1 MRRMVVKIA
10 SLAMLLG
17 LASAT
22 LAQPEPGDQ
31 KVKTS
36 PDVFEKRSDA
46 SKPAPKSDN
55 QPKPPP
61 AASGL
66 EGLLS
71 QAMQSNPDIRVA
83 EAKVREA
90 EAELHRTWL
99 QVAQKVIALHH
110 RLEAQKAVVAAAET
124 EFKRVDDL
132 RKRSVAS
139 ADEVRTAQATLE
151 SYKAMLATMEAE
163 MPSLLG
169 KLPQAV
175 GGRTV
180 QLWDYRLSSGTDRA
194 DLAGRLYSSEVR
206 LDALAEAASA
216 ATARLRLARGRLVSA
231 EPPIAG
237 GMAERIRKALETPI
251 TADYRGKYLPDVL
264 KDLEQKT
271 PGITFITRRVLDLP
285 EKVQLSLSLRF
296 AEPTPLSAVFQAL
309 EDAAVIRI
317 AVREYGF
324 FVTSLPFP
332 EGYLSIDEF
341 LKSRPAADKA
351 KTADVEG
358 VVKSIDQ
365 NTGYFTINIGSSA
378 GVFEGQTLDVY
389 RVKPQPKYLGKIKLV
404 AVRPNQSVAE
414 QAMAHPQEHDLIQV
428 GDQVTGR
435 IRASGRE

>member
-1 MRRMVVKIA
+1 MVVEIA
-10 SLAMLLG
+10 SLAVLVGLG
-17 LASAT
+17 VGA

-36 PDVFEKRSDA
+36 LGLFEKRSDA

-90 EAELHRTWL
+90 EAELHRIWL

-110 RLEAQKAVVAAAET
+110 SLEAQKAAVATAEA
-124 EFKRVDDL
+124 EYKRVEEL
-132 RKRSVAS
+132 VKRGAAS
-139 ADEVRTAQATLE
+139 TGEAQHKQEILETKKATLATLE
-151 SYKAMLATMEAE
+151 AE
-163 MPSLLG
+163 MLSALG

-175 GGRTV
+175 GRRGTV
-180 QLWDYRLSSGTDRA
+180 QLGDYRLRSDTLWA
-194 DLAGRLYSSEVR
+194 ELVGRFYSSEVA
-206 LDALAEAASA
+206 LDPLAGSA
-216 ATARLRLARGRLVSA
+216 DATARLLLARRFGELTSA
-231 EPPIAG
+231 KPPIAG
-237 GMAERIRKALETPI
+237 SMADRIRKALETPI
-251 TADYRGKYLPDVL
+251 TADYGSKSLQDVL

-271 PGITFITRRVLDLP
+271 PGITFITRRLDKIQLP
-285 EKVQLSLSLRF
+285 LIFRF
-296 AEPTPLSAVFQAL
+296 TEPTPLSAVFQAL

-341 LKSRPAADKA
+341 LKSRAGGNTKRADFEGA
-351 KTADVEG
+351 VTAVD
-358 VVKSIDQ
+358 S
-365 NTGYFTINIGSSA
+365 NTGDITINLGSSS
-378 GVFEGQTLDVY
+378 GVFETQMLDVY
-389 RVKPQPKYLGKIKLV
+389 RIKPEPKYLGKV
-404 AVRPNQSVAE
+404 RVMAVRPNQSIAE
-414 QAMAHPQEHDLIQV
+414 PAMIRAANPKARTIIQV
-428 GDQVTGR
+428 GDQVTGSLK
-435 IRASGRE
+435 ASGRE